1 MNTNENKAENLSVFF
16 YGNPLIFDMEI
27 GKITFIHIPFDFD
40 ITSIFTHS
48 FNKDLLFLGCELK
61 TRMSKINLKYT

>member
-27 GKITFIHIPFDFD
+27 GKIPFDFD